1 MDLAVAFSMDSEEP
15 FNTDWAEPSG
25 MDSAVAFSTDSQASG
40 T

>member
-1 MDLAVAFSMDSEEP
+1 MDLAVPFGMDSEEP